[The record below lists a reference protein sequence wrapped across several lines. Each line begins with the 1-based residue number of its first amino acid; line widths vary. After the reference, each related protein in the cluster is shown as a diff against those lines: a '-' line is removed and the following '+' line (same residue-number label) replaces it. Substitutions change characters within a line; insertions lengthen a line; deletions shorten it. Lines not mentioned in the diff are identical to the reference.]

1 MAGRRR
7 KIVHDVAGGVLGV
20 LIEAAVLLAL
30 AAVAII
36 VAMVVSLIG

>member
-1 MAGRRR
+1 MAERRR

-30 AAVAII
+30 AAAAILI
-36 VAMVVSLIG
+36 AVVVSLVG